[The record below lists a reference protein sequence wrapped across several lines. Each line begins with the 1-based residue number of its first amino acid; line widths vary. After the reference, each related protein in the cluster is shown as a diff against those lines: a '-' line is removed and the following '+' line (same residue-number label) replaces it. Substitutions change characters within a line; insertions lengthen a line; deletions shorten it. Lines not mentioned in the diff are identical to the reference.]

1 MFQCGGGDGVEVLLV
16 FGSGGRGN
24 GGSNYGDDCDV
35 EDSDIND
42 DVDEATDE
50 DDDIIISWEILFV
63 L

>member
-1 MFQCGGGDGVEVLLV
+1 VFQCGGGDGVEVLLV

-50 DDDIIISWEILFV
+50 DDDIIIS
-63 L
+63 